1 MGMVRPLRLA
11 TRLAVVLGLAG
22 CGPEAPPAAVAE
34 DAATSEVAPAVP
46 EDLADEGPVPAVV
59 VDVEPTLAPE
69 PEFDPE
75 EVARARAE
83 TEARARLET
92 ERAAFEASYPLHGV
106 AYHFLARVHEEPR
119 VDSRVIG
126 YMRRGSRFR
135 ASERRRGVGCA
146 RGWYEV
152 PGDGFVCRG
161 QGYTLGREPQTFEPA
176 PVPAALDDA
185 LPYAYAW
192 APRGDVAQY
201 WRLPT
206 ADEESGYRAAID
218 RMDAERVLRTEA
230 AEAAEAAAA
239 APALIETTEPETEA
253 GEAVERAPA
262 TEEAVA
268 AASTEAGVEAPA
280 PPGSVVDAHAEEE
293 APTPVAIEAEAA
305 EAAEAAEVAA
315 AIAVAA
321 NPTELPA
328 FVRLRMRRGF
338 YVSVDGEER
347 DGSRRFFRT
356 VRGAYVRAESLSPN
370 EPPTHRGVVLGG
382 TWQLPVAFAYRGG
395 ARRLRRNPSD
405 GVLREAGVVERHTP
419 MIVTEELVRRQRTYI
434 VAADGSIVRTSALRI
449 ARPVERPRGV
459 QEDDRWIHV
468 SLPEQVLVAYE
479 GDQPVFATAV
489 STGRETFETPE
500 GLFRVQ
506 SKHVSTTMDDL
517 TSEDEAYLIE
527 DVPWTMY
534 FEGNFALHG
543 AFWHSSFGRVRSHG
557 CVNLAP
563 ADARWLFQWSTP
575 NLPASWHGVFATRR
589 APGTFVYVTGAD

>member
-1 MGMVRPLRLA
+1 MVRPLRPATWLA
-11 TRLAVVLGLAG
+11 LVLGLAG
-22 CGPEAPPAAVAE
+22 CGPETVTEAVE
-34 DAATSEVAPAVP
+34 RDAATSEVAP
-46 EDLADEGPVPAVV
+46 
-59 VDVEPTLAPE
+59 PE
-69 PEFDPE
+69 PEATSEPGAEVVEAPPVEVVPEVDPA

-83 TEARARLET
+83 AEARARLEV
-92 ERAAFEASYPLHGV
+92 ERAAFEAAYPLHGV

-119 VDSRVIG
+119 TDSRVIG
-126 YMRRGSRFR
+126 YLRRGSRFR

-192 APRGDVAQY
+192 APRGDVGQY

-206 ADEESGYRAAID
+206 TDEESTYRAAVDAI
-218 RMDAERVLRTEA
+218 DAERALR
-230 AEAAEAAAA
+230 AEAAAASEAAAA

-253 GEAVERAPA
+253 GEAADATDPSVEAPPA
-262 TEEAVA
+262 TEEAVVA
-268 AASTEAGVEAPA
+268 AATEARVEAPA
-280 PPGSVVDAHAEEE
+280 PPGSVVDAQAEEE
-293 APTPVAIEAEAA
+293 APAVEEVAA
-305 EAAEAAEVAA
+305 EAPTEVAA
-315 AIAVAA
+315 AIVEAA
-321 NPTELPA
+321 NPAELPS

-338 YVSVDGEER
+338 YVSIDGEER
-347 DGSRRFFRT
+347 DGARRFFRT
-356 VRGAYVRAESLSPN
+356 VRGAYVRADSLSPN

-395 ARRLRRNPSD
+395 VRRLRRNPEN
-405 GVLREAGVVERHTP
+405 GALREAGVVERHTP
-419 MIVTEELVRRQRTYI
+419 MIVTEEIVHRRRGYV
-434 VAADGSIVRTSALRI
+434 VAGDGAIVRTSALRI
-449 ARPVERPRGV
+449 ARQLERPPGV
-459 QEDDRWIHV
+459 RADDRWIHV
-468 SLPEQVLVAYE
+468 SLPDQMLVAYE
-479 GDQPVFATAV
+479 GDAPVFATAV
-489 STGRETFETPE
+489 STGRETFETPV

-589 APGTFVYVTGAD
+589 KPGTFVYVTGAE